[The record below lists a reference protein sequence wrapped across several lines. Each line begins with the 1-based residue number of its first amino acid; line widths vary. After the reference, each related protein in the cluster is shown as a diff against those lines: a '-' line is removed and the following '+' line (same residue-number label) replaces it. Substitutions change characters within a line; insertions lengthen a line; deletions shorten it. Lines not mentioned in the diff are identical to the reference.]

1 MIFNSFAFLAF
12 FAVTYGLY
20 RALGRYHQWQNRLLL
35 IAGYLFYGSWNW
47 WFVPLMALS
56 TVIDYFLG
64 LWIVQKPSSRKLFLV
79 SSIVWNV
86 GLLFVFKYFN
96 FFQDNLIGLLENLG
110 MSASPLTVQIM
121 LPVGISFYTFQ
132 KMTYTIDIYHGKLQP
147 HRNFLD
153 FALFV
158 SFFPLLLSGPIERA
172 RNLLPQVSA
181 PRSMAG
187 LRLREGVWLITW
199 GLFKKIYIAD
209 NVAGIV
215 NPVFSP
221 GWRGSGMEALV
232 GTYAYAV
239 QIYCDF
245 SGYSDIAQGLAM
257 LLGFEVM
264 RNFEFPYFARNPSE
278 FWRRWHISLSSWLRD
293 YVYIPLGGSRSDEW
307 RTGRNLLITMLLVGL
322 WHGAAWTF
330 ILWGIY
336 HGCLLIAHR
345 MTSGRGPR
353 EDLGQRPAS
362 MPSWL
367 AVIGMFH
374 LTCLGWMLFRAESVQ
389 HVLTM
394 LRAMVFE
401 FIPTDSLFSLLGSLL
416 GFFAL
421 LLTVQLI
428 QYVRK
433 THDVLRDAP
442 VAVHG
447 LAYGVLFY
455 LMVMHGGVSE
465 SFIYFQF

>member
-1 MIFNSFAFLAF
+1 
-12 FAVTYGLY
+12 V
-20 RALGRYHQWQNRLLL
+20 
-35 IAGYLFYGSWNW
+35 
-47 WFVPLMALS
+47 
-56 TVIDYFLG
+56 
-64 LWIVQKPSSRKLFLV
+64 
-79 SSIVWNV
+79 
-86 GLLFVFKYFN
+86 
-96 FFQDNLIGLLENLG
+96 
-110 MSASPLTVQIM
+110 M

-132 KMTYTIDIYHGKLQP
+132 KMSYTIDIYQGKSQP

-172 RNLLPQVSA
+172 RNLLPQISA
-181 PRSMAG
+181 ARSMG
-187 LRLREGVWLITW
+187 CLRLRVGVWLITW

-209 NVAGIV
+209 NIVGIV

-245 SGYSDIAQGLAM
+245 SGYSDIAQGVAM

-264 RNFEFPYFARNPSE
+264 RNFELPYFARNPSE
-278 FWRRWHISLSSWLRD
+278 FWRRWHISLSTWLRD
-293 YVYIPLGGSRSDEW
+293 YVYFPLGGSRSGEW
-307 RTGRNLLITMLLVGL
+307 RTGRNLFITMLLVGL

-330 ILWGIY
+330 VLWGIY

-345 MTSGRGPR
+345 MMSGHGQRHDQKRGPAILP
-353 EDLGQRPAS
+353 D
-362 MPSWL
+362 WL

-374 LTCLGWMLFRAESVQ
+374 LTCLGWMLFRADSAQ
-389 HVLTM
+389 HVVTM
-394 LRAMVFE
+394 LEAMVFE
-401 FIPTDSLFSLLGSLL
+401 FVPTDLSFSLLGSLL
-416 GFFAL
+416 GFSAL

-428 QYVRK
+428 QNVRK
-433 THDVLRDAP
+433 TYDVLRDVP
-442 VAVHG
+442 GAVHG
-447 LAYGVLFY
+447 IAYGVLFY

>member
-1 MIFNSFAFLAF
+1 M
-12 FAVTYGLY
+12 AVST
-20 RALGRYHQWQNRLLL
+20 AVD
-35 IAGYLFYGSWNW
+35 YL
-47 WFVPLMALS
+47 
-56 TVIDYFLG
+56 LG
-64 LWIVQKPSSRKLFLV
+64 LRMAQRPASKKLCLV
-79 SSIVWNV
+79 ASIVWNV
-86 GLLFVFKYFN
+86 GILFVFKYFN
-96 FFQDNLIGLLENLG
+96 FFQGNFLDLLKSVGL
-110 MSASPLTVQIM
+110 SASPLTLQVV

-132 KMTYTIDIYHGKLQP
+132 KMTYAIDIYQGKLQP

-172 RNLLPQVSA
+172 RNLLPQISA

-187 LRLREGVWLITW
+187 LRLREGCWLITW

-209 NVAGIV
+209 NVAGIA

-221 GWRGSGMEALV
+221 GWQGSGLEAL
-232 GTYAYAV
+232 GATYAYAV

-264 RNFEFPYFARNPSE
+264 RNFEFPYFAGNPSE
-278 FWRRWHISLSSWLRD
+278 FWRRWHISLSTWLRD
-293 YVYIPLGGSRSDEW
+293 YVYIPLGGGRSGEW
-307 RTGRNLLITMLLVGL
+307 RTSRNLLITMLLVGL

-330 ILWGIY
+330 VLWGGY

-345 MTSGRGPR
+345 MMSRR
-353 EDLGQRPAS
+353 GQRHDQKPGPMT
-362 MPSWL
+362 MPHWL

-374 LTCLGWMLFRAESVQ
+374 LACFGWMIFRAESVQ
-389 HVLTM
+389 HVQTM
-394 LRAMVFE
+394 LRAMVFQMV
-401 FIPTDSLFSLLGSLL
+401 PTDSSVALLSSLL
-416 GFFAL
+416 GFAAL
-421 LLTVQLI
+421 LVTVQLI
-428 QYVRK
+428 QYARK

-455 LMVMHGGVSE
+455 LMVMHGGVSD